1 MFKLPPASLT
11 AASQWGDWQLAQE
24 THSRTRAMAQIDS
37 VGQAIKAIRRRAI
50 LVSMIIVFG
59 TLASVWF
66 ALSKDRVYEA
76 AASIQIEMPQIAMAP
91 GSGASSQIENRI
103 RLIEQKLL
111 SRETMIELADRH
123 GLLRPED
130 GFSEA
135 LRVDM
140 LRDSIMIQRLVDPT
154 QSWRTDIAPTGMRFI
169 VALGDP
175 VIAAAVANDLLELVM
190 REGRDRATT
199 RADNTLSFFL
209 TEEARVR
216 DEIAL
221 VEAQIAGLKSDRSG
235 ALPEAAGART
245 DRLAMLREAQ
255 LALEQQIIGF
265 ETGRDR
271 LRDEEARRQ
280 GILLQQQALLLED
293 RIAEVQALIDA
304 APEVERELN
313 MLERNRARLQDEFT
327 AVTSR
332 RAEAAMSQ
340 VLESTDQSERFEVLE
355 TALVP
360 DAPISTSRREL
371 VITGVLLSVIAALGL
386 ALGLEW
392 MSPHLRTSA
401 QIERTLGIRPVV
413 VIPDLRIPRARRL
426 T

>member
-1 MFKLPPASLT
+1 
-11 AASQWGDWQLAQE
+11 
-24 THSRTRAMAQIDS
+24 MAQIDS
-37 VGQAIKAIRRRAI
+37 VGHALKAIRRRAI

-59 TLASVWF
+59 ALASVWF

-76 AASIQIEMPQIAMAP
+76 AASIQIEMPQIAMTP

-111 SRETMIELADRH
+111 SRETMIALADRH

-140 LRDSIMIQRLVDPT
+140 LRDSITIQRLVDPA
-154 QSWRTDIAPTGMRFI
+154 QSWRTDIVPTGIRF
-169 VALGDP
+169 VVKLGDP
-175 VIAAAVANDLLELVM
+175 VIAAALANDLLDLVM

-199 RADNTLSFFL
+199 RADNTLTFFL

-216 DEIAL
+216 DEIAT

-235 ALPEAAGART
+235 SLPEAAGART
-245 DRLAMLREAQ
+245 ERLALLREAQ
-255 LALEQQIIGF
+255 LSLEQQIIAF

-293 RIAEVQALIDA
+293 RMAEVQALIDA

-340 VLESTDQSERFEVLE
+340 VLENTDQSERF
-355 TALVP
+355 
-360 DAPISTSRREL
+360 
-371 VITGVLLSVIAALGL
+371 
-386 ALGLEW
+386 
-392 MSPHLRTSA
+392 
-401 QIERTLGIRPVV
+401 
-413 VIPDLRIPRARRL
+413 
-426 T
+426 

>member
-1 MFKLPPASLT
+1 
-11 AASQWGDWQLAQE
+11 
-24 THSRTRAMAQIDS
+24 MAQIDS

-50 LVSMIIVFG
+50 MVSVIIVLG

-66 ALSKDRVYEA
+66 AMSKQRVYEA
-76 AASIQIEMPQIAMAP
+76 SSSIQIEMPQIAMAP
-91 GSGASSQIENRI
+91 GSGAGSQIENRI

-130 GFSEA
+130 GFSESM
-135 LRVDM
+135 RVDM
-140 LRDSIMIQRLVDPT
+140 LRDSIMIQRLADPA
-154 QSWRTDIAPTGMRFI
+154 QSWRTDLAPTGIRF
-169 VALGDP
+169 VVMLGDP
-175 VIAAAVANDLLELVM
+175 VIAAAVANDLLDLVM

-209 TEEARVR
+209 SEEARVR
-216 DEIAL
+216 EEIAQ
-221 VEAQIAGLKSDRSG
+221 VEAQIAELKSERSG

-255 LALEQQIIGF
+255 LELEQQIIGF

-280 GILLQQQALLLED
+280 AVLLEQQALLLED

-327 AVTSR
+327 AVTTR
-332 RAEAAMSQ
+332 RADAAMSQ
-340 VLESTDQSERFEVLE
+340 VLENTDQSERFEVLE

-360 DAPISTSRREL
+360 DVPISTSRREL
-371 VITGVLLSVIAALGL
+371 VLSGVIASVIMALGL

-392 MSPHLRTSA
+392 MSPYLRTSA

>member
-1 MFKLPPASLT
+1 
-11 AASQWGDWQLAQE
+11 
-24 THSRTRAMAQIDS
+24 MAQIDS
-37 VGQAIKAIRRRAI
+37 VGQAIKAIRRRAMM
-50 LVSMIIVFG
+50 VSVIIVLG

-66 ALSKDRVYEA
+66 AMSKQRVYEA
-76 AASIQIEMPQIAMAP
+76 SSSIQIEMPQIAMAP
-91 GSGASSQIENRI
+91 GSGAGSQIENRI

-130 GFSEA
+130 GFSESM
-135 LRVDM
+135 RVDM
-140 LRDSIMIQRLVDPT
+140 LRDSIMIQRLVDPA
-154 QSWRTDIAPTGMRFI
+154 QSWRTDLAPTGMRF
-169 VALGDP
+169 VVMLGDP
-175 VIAAAVANDLLELVM
+175 VIAAAVANDLLDLVM

-209 TEEARVR
+209 SEEARVR
-216 DEIAL
+216 EEIAQ
-221 VEAQIAGLKSDRSG
+221 VEAQIAELKSERSG

-245 DRLAMLREAQ
+245 DRLALLREAQ
-255 LALEQQIIGF
+255 LELEQQIIGF

-280 GILLQQQALLLED
+280 AVLLEQQALLLED
-293 RIAEVQALIDA
+293 RIAEVQALIHA

-327 AVTSR
+327 AVTTR
-332 RAEAAMSQ
+332 RADAAMSQ
-340 VLESTDQSERFEVLE
+340 VLENTDQSERFEVLE

-360 DAPISTSRREL
+360 DVPISTSRQQL
-371 VITGVLLSVIAALGL
+371 VLSGVIVSVIMALGL

-392 MSPHLRTSA
+392 MSPYLRTSA

>member
-1 MFKLPPASLT
+1 
-11 AASQWGDWQLAQE
+11 
-24 THSRTRAMAQIDS
+24 
-37 VGQAIKAIRRRAI
+37 
-50 LVSMIIVFG
+50 VS
-59 TLASVWF
+59 
-66 ALSKDRVYEA
+66 
-76 AASIQIEMPQIAMAP
+76 
-91 GSGASSQIENRI
+91 
-103 RLIEQKLL
+103 
-111 SRETMIELADRH
+111 
-123 GLLRPED
+123 
-130 GFSEA
+130 
-135 LRVDM
+135 
-140 LRDSIMIQRLVDPT
+140 
-154 QSWRTDIAPTGMRFI
+154 
-169 VALGDP
+169 LGDP
-175 VIAAAVANDLLELVM
+175 VIAAAVANDLLDLVM

-221 VEAQIAGLKSDRSG
+221 VEAQIAALKSDRSG

-271 LRDEEARRQ
+271 LRDDEARRQ
-280 GILLQQQALLLED
+280 GVLLQQQALLLED

-371 VITGVLLSVIAALGL
+371 VLSGVLLSVIAALGL

>member
-1 MFKLPPASLT
+1 
-11 AASQWGDWQLAQE
+11 
-24 THSRTRAMAQIDS
+24 MAQIDS

-50 LVSMIIVFG
+50 MVSVIIVLG

-66 ALSKDRVYEA
+66 AMSKQRVYEA
-76 AASIQIEMPQIAMAP
+76 SSSIQIEMPQIAMAP
-91 GSGASSQIENRI
+91 GSGAGSQIENRI

-130 GFSEA
+130 GFSES

-140 LRDSIMIQRLVDPT
+140 LRDSIMIQRLADPA
-154 QSWRTDIAPTGMRFI
+154 QSWRTDLAPTGIRF
-169 VALGDP
+169 VVMLGDP
-175 VIAAAVANDLLELVM
+175 VIAAAVANDLLDLVM

-209 TEEARVR
+209 SEEARVR
-216 DEIAL
+216 EEIAQ
-221 VEAQIAGLKSDRSG
+221 VEAQIAELKSERSG

-255 LALEQQIIGF
+255 LELEQQIIGF

-280 GILLQQQALLLED
+280 AVLLEQQALLLED

-327 AVTSR
+327 AVTTR
-332 RAEAAMSQ
+332 RADAAMSQ
-340 VLESTDQSERFEVLE
+340 VLENTDQSERFEVLE

-360 DAPISTSRREL
+360 DVPISTSRREL
-371 VITGVLLSVIAALGL
+371 VLSGVIASVIMALGL

-392 MSPHLRTSA
+392 MSPYLRTSA

>member
-1 MFKLPPASLT
+1 
-11 AASQWGDWQLAQE
+11 
-24 THSRTRAMAQIDS
+24 MAQIDS
-37 VGQAIKAIRRRAI
+37 VGQAVKAIRRRAI
-50 LVSMIIVFG
+50 MVSMIIVFG
-59 TLASVWF
+59 ALASVWY
-66 ALSKDRVYEA
+66 ALTRERVYEA

-91 GSGASSQIENRI
+91 GNSASSQIENRI

-130 GFSEA
+130 GFTEA

-140 LRDSIMIQRLVDPT
+140 LRDSIMIQRLVDPA
-154 QSWRTDIAPTGMRFI
+154 QSWRTDIPPTGLRF
-169 VALGDP
+169 VVTLGDP
-175 VIAAAVANDLLELVM
+175 VAAAAMANDLLELVM

-199 RADNTLSFFL
+199 RADNTLTFFL

-216 DEIAL
+216 DEIAM
-221 VEAQIAGLKSDRSG
+221 VEAQIARLKSDRSG
-235 ALPEAAGART
+235 ALPEAAGARA

-293 RIAEVQALIDA
+293 RIAEVQDLINA

-340 VLESTDQSERFEVLE
+340 VLENTDQSERFEVLE

-360 DAPISTSRREL
+360 DVPISTSRREL
-371 VITGVLLSVIAALGL
+371 VLSGVMLSVIVALGL

>member
-1 MFKLPPASLT
+1 
-11 AASQWGDWQLAQE
+11 
-24 THSRTRAMAQIDS
+24 MAQIDS
-37 VGQAIKAIRRRAI
+37 VGQAIKAIRRRAMM
-50 LVSMIIVFG
+50 VSVIIVLG

-66 ALSKDRVYEA
+66 AMSKQRVYEA
-76 AASIQIEMPQIAMAP
+76 SSSIQIEMPQIAMAP
-91 GSGASSQIENRI
+91 GSGAGSQIENRI

-130 GFSEA
+130 GFSESM
-135 LRVDM
+135 RVDM
-140 LRDSIMIQRLVDPT
+140 LRDSIMIQRLVDPA
-154 QSWRTDIAPTGMRFI
+154 QSWRTDLAPTGMRF
-169 VALGDP
+169 VVMLGDP
-175 VIAAAVANDLLELVM
+175 VIAAAVANDLLDLVM

-209 TEEARVR
+209 SEEARVR
-216 DEIAL
+216 EEIAQ
-221 VEAQIAGLKSDRSG
+221 VEAQIAELKSERSG

-245 DRLAMLREAQ
+245 DRLALLREAQ
-255 LALEQQIIGF
+255 LELEQQIIGF

-280 GILLQQQALLLED
+280 AVLLEQQALLLED

-327 AVTSR
+327 AVTTR
-332 RAEAAMSQ
+332 RADAAMSQ
-340 VLESTDQSERFEVLE
+340 VLENTDQSERFEVLE

-360 DAPISTSRREL
+360 DVPISTSRQEL
-371 VITGVLLSVIAALGL
+371 VLSGVIVSVIMALGL

-392 MSPHLRTSA
+392 MSPYLRTSA

>member
-1 MFKLPPASLT
+1 
-11 AASQWGDWQLAQE
+11 
-24 THSRTRAMAQIDS
+24 MAQIDS

-50 LVSMIIVFG
+50 MVSVIIVLG

-66 ALSKDRVYEA
+66 AMSKQRVYEA
-76 AASIQIEMPQIAMAP
+76 SSSIQIEMPQIAMAP
-91 GSGASSQIENRI
+91 GSGAGSQIENRI

-130 GFSEA
+130 GFSESM
-135 LRVDM
+135 RVDM
-140 LRDSIMIQRLVDPT
+140 LRDSIVIQRLVDPA
-154 QSWRTDIAPTGMRFI
+154 QSWRTDLAPTGMRF
-169 VALGDP
+169 VVMLGDP
-175 VIAAAVANDLLELVM
+175 VIAAAVANDLLDLVM

-209 TEEARVR
+209 SEEARVR
-216 DEIAL
+216 EEIAQ
-221 VEAQIAGLKSDRSG
+221 VEAQIAELKSERSG

-255 LALEQQIIGF
+255 LELEQQIIGF

-280 GILLQQQALLLED
+280 AVLLEQQALLLED

-327 AVTSR
+327 AVTTR
-332 RAEAAMSQ
+332 RADAAMSQ
-340 VLESTDQSERFEVLE
+340 VLENTDQSERFEVLE

-360 DAPISTSRREL
+360 DVPISTSRREL
-371 VITGVLLSVIAALGL
+371 VLSGVIASVIMALGL

-392 MSPHLRTSA
+392 MSPYLRTSA

>member
-1 MFKLPPASLT
+1 
-11 AASQWGDWQLAQE
+11 
-24 THSRTRAMAQIDS
+24 MAQIDS

-50 LVSMIIVFG
+50 MVSVIIVLG

-66 ALSKDRVYEA
+66 AMSKQRVYEA
-76 AASIQIEMPQIAMAP
+76 SSSIQIEMPQIAMAP
-91 GSGASSQIENRI
+91 GSGAGSQIENRI

-130 GFSEA
+130 GFSES

-140 LRDSIMIQRLVDPT
+140 LRDSIMIQRLADPA
-154 QSWRTDIAPTGMRFI
+154 QSWRTDLAPTGMRF
-169 VALGDP
+169 VVMLGDP
-175 VIAAAVANDLLELVM
+175 VIAAAVANDLLDLVM

-209 TEEARVR
+209 SEEARVR
-216 DEIAL
+216 EEIAQ
-221 VEAQIAGLKSDRSG
+221 VEAQIAELKSERSG

-255 LALEQQIIGF
+255 LELEQQIIGF

-280 GILLQQQALLLED
+280 AVLLEQQALLLED

-327 AVTSR
+327 AVTTR
-332 RAEAAMSQ
+332 RADAAMSQ
-340 VLESTDQSERFEVLE
+340 VLENTDQSERFEVLE

-360 DAPISTSRREL
+360 DVPISTSRREL
-371 VITGVLLSVIAALGL
+371 VLSGVIASVIMALGL

-392 MSPHLRTSA
+392 MSPYLRTSA